1 MLQSDQVLLVHLLE
15 TVLPTLEIFLN
26 SKPLILFYNL
36 VGKGFVFLYHREK
49 TLTVHWAISV
59 CRSRI
64 CELNQD
70 FEDGTL
76 EQSEVKLDAKILK

>member
-1 MLQSDQVLLVHLLE
+1 MPKGDWKCWLPSHPLLQSDQVLLVHLLE

-49 TLTVHWAISV
+49 H
-59 CRSRI
+59 
-64 CELNQD
+64 
-70 FEDGTL
+70 
-76 EQSEVKLDAKILK
+76 

>member
-1 MLQSDQVLLVHLLE
+1 M
-15 TVLPTLEIFLN
+15 N

-59 CRSRI
+59 CRSRV

-76 EQSEVKLDAKILK
+76 EQSEVKLGAKIRK

>member
-1 MLQSDQVLLVHLLE
+1 
-15 TVLPTLEIFLN
+15 LN

-36 VGKGFVFLYHREK
+36 VGKGFIYLYHREE

-59 CRSRI
+59 CRSI
-64 CELNQD
+64 MCELNQD

>member
-36 VGKGFVFLYHREK
+36 VGKGFIFLYHREK

-59 CRSRI
+59 CRS
-64 CELNQD
+64 ELNQD